1 MKKKSIF
8 VIIII
13 AILFTTSN
21 SNNKDD
27 SSDSKLKTKYII
39 SNNITLYFTDP
50 PKKTELENDIINL
63 LGRQSKDYN
72 LDVCIYGFDNEKII
86 NALVNAIN
94 NKIHV
99 RFIGDKDGS
108 KLLSQKNGLY
118 YEGYFKIAEAL
129 DKNFPVPKK
138 KRINFPSDSGF
149 DDFKLVNSNG
159 IMHNKFT
166 LITDDS
172 GKKFIVTGS
181 TNFTETCLNN
191 NNNNSFI
198 ICDENMFNAFKDE
211 FNYLMGM
218 NKEVKKINKIKID
231 GILFEIVFVNHND
244 KDSNPMGIIIDRIK
258 NTKKSIH
265 FMIYSFSYK
274 GLADFFL
281 KETKNN
287 IELKGI
293 FDKSQLDHSIDEVF
307 VYNNIDCRIDG
318 NENIVSDV
326 HGGKLHHKV
335 LISDHDLDS
344 AIVITGSFNWS
355 RNASRNNDENIMIIH
370 SKKIAGIYEK
380 QFEKVWNEGKD
391 FDDIEIGDRAS
402 YQDII
407 INEIMWMGSQ
417 KTANKLAANDEFI
430 ELKNNTN
437 RRINLA
443 GWKISNAGLN
453 QTDLYIKHGIIEK
466 NGYFVIQT
474 LPKNISAFIP
484 SSGITEDQLSIK
496 NSYLKLILKDIG
508 NNVIDYA
515 GKGDRASNYGG
526 LFEAKANGLKKS
538 LSRKKIYGDGRN
550 PENWFT
556 ANGQKNISNKY
567 EYLKFNYA
575 TPGADN
581 K

>member
-1 MKKKSIF
+1 
-8 VIIII
+8 
-13 AILFTTSN
+13 
-21 SNNKDD
+21 
-27 SSDSKLKTKYII
+27 
-39 SNNITLYFTDP
+39 
-50 PKKTELENDIINL
+50 
-63 LGRQSKDYN
+63 
-72 LDVCIYGFDNEKII
+72 
-86 NALVNAIN
+86 
-94 NKIHV
+94 
-99 RFIGDKDGS
+99 
-108 KLLSQKNGLY
+108 
-118 YEGYFKIAEAL
+118 
-129 DKNFPVPKK
+129 
-138 KRINFPSDSGF
+138 
-149 DDFKLVNSNG
+149 
-159 IMHNKFT
+159 
-166 LITDDS
+166 
-172 GKKFIVTGS
+172 
-181 TNFTETCLNN
+181 
-191 NNNNSFI
+191 
-198 ICDENMFNAFKDE
+198 
-211 FNYLMGM
+211 
-218 NKEVKKINKIKID
+218 
-231 GILFEIVFVNHND
+231 
-244 KDSNPMGIIIDRIK
+244 
-258 NTKKSIH
+258 
-265 FMIYSFSYK
+265 MIYSFSYK
-274 GLADFFL
+274 GLDDFFL